1 MNTVSAPLFTPA
13 SPWSGRDDG
22 PGPEHARWHSVVDTA
37 SEPTEGAVHLLGF
50 ASDEGVER
58 NGGRQG
64 AADGPEA
71 LRAALGSLAVH
82 ERRLLIDVGTVT
94 TQEDNLGSA
103 QRELSDRVRD
113 LVAAQ
118 GPEGITVVLG
128 GGHETSFATHRG
140 AYEALGSM
148 QIINFDAHFD
158 LRSAS
163 RPTSGTPFRQIAELV
178 GREAFDYSV
187 FGISRPNNTK
197 VLFDT
202 AEELGVA
209 TVLDT
214 DLAAMLPAEAA
225 ARAVDAVAGDLP
237 IHLSIDLDVLP
248 AAVAPGVS
256 APAGFGVEFALV
268 RAMVEAVAA
277 TGRVALVDVVELN
290 PEYDVDART
299 AKAAARLIDDIV
311 SAHTTAV
318 KK

>member
-1 MNTVSAPLFTPA
+1 MNTVTAPLFSPA
-13 SPWSGRDDG
+13 SEWSGRNDG
-22 PGPEHARWHSVVDTA
+22 PGPEHARWHSSIDTA
-37 SEPTEGAVHLLGF
+37 SSPTADAVHLIGF

-64 AADGPEA
+64 AAQGPAA

-82 ERRLLIDVGTVT
+82 EQRKLIDAGTVT
-94 TQEDNLGSA
+94 TQDDDLETA
-103 QRELSDRVRD
+103 QREVSDRVRD

-118 GPEGITVVLG
+118 GSAGMTVVLG

-140 AYEALGSM
+140 AYEALGPM
-148 QIINFDAHFD
+148 QVINFDAHFD
-158 LRSAS
+158 LRTAD

-178 GREAFDYSV
+178 GDDFDYSV

-202 AEELGVA
+202 AEQLGVT

-214 DLAAMLPAEAA
+214 ELAAMTVREAA
-225 ARAVDAVAGDLP
+225 ERALAAVEGDLP

-256 APAGFGVEFALV
+256 APAGFGVDYAAL
-268 RAMVEAVAA
+268 RAMVAAVAS
-277 TGRVALVDVVELN
+277 TGRVALLDVVELN
-290 PEYDVDART
+290 PEFDVDNRT
-299 AKAAARLIDDIV
+299 AKAAARLVDD
-311 SAHTTAV
+311 AV
-318 KK
+318 VGATGRR

>member
-1 MNTVSAPLFTPA
+1 MNTVDAPLFTPA
-13 SPWSGRDDG
+13 SDWSGRNDG
-22 PGPEHARWHSVVDTA
+22 PGPEHARWHSTVDTA
-37 SEPTEGAVHLLGF
+37 AGPTAGAVHLIGF

-64 AADGPEA
+64 AAQGPVA

-82 ERRLLIDVGTVT
+82 EQHPLIDAGTVT
-94 TQEDNLGSA
+94 TQDDDLETA

-118 GPEGITVVLG
+118 GEAGMTVVLG

-140 AYEALGSM
+140 AYEAIGPM
-148 QIINFDAHFD
+148 QVLNFDAHFD
-158 LRSAS
+158 LRAAD
-163 RPTSGTPFRQIAELV
+163 RPTSGTPFKQIADLV
-178 GREAFDYSV
+178 GDNFDYSV

-202 AEELGVA
+202 AEQLGVT

-214 DLAAMLPAEAA
+214 ELAAMTVRDAAERALT
-225 ARAVDAVAGDLP
+225 AVDGDLP

-256 APAGFGVEFALV
+256 APAGFGVEYAML
-268 RAMVEAVAA
+268 RAMVSAVAS
-277 TGRVALVDVVELN
+277 TGRVALLDVVELN
-290 PEYDVDART
+290 PAFDVDNRT
-299 AKAAARLIDDIV
+299 AKAAARLIDD
-311 SAHTTAV
+311 AV
-318 KK
+318 VGATGRR

>member
-1 MNTVSAPLFTPA
+1 MNTVTAPLFSPA
-13 SPWSGRDDG
+13 SEWSGRNDG
-22 PGPEHARWHSVVDTA
+22 PGPEHARWHSTIDTA
-37 SEPTEGAVHLLGF
+37 SGPTADAVHLIGF

-64 AADGPEA
+64 AAKGPAA

-82 ERRLLIDVGTVT
+82 EQRKLIDAGTVT
-94 TQEDNLGSA
+94 TQDDDLETA
-103 QRELSDRVRD
+103 QREVSDRVRD

-118 GPEGITVVLG
+118 GSAGMTVVLG

-140 AYEALGSM
+140 AYEALGPM
-148 QIINFDAHFD
+148 QVINFDAHFD
-158 LRSAS
+158 LRTAD

-178 GREAFDYSV
+178 GDDFDYSV

-202 AEELGVA
+202 AEQLGVT

-214 DLAAMLPAEAA
+214 ELAAMTVREAA
-225 ARAVDAVAGDLP
+225 ERALAAVEGDLP

-256 APAGFGVEFALV
+256 APAGFGVDYAAL
-268 RAMVEAVAA
+268 RAMVAAVAS
-277 TGRVALVDVVELN
+277 TGRVALLDVVELN
-290 PEYDVDART
+290 PEFDVDNRT
-299 AKAAARLIDDIV
+299 AKAAARLIDD
-311 SAHTTAV
+311 AV
-318 KK
+318 VGATGRR

>member
-1 MNTVSAPLFTPA
+1 MNTVTAPLFSPA
-13 SPWSGRDDG
+13 SDWSGRNDG
-22 PGPEHARWHSVVDTA
+22 PGPEHARWHSTVDTA
-37 SEPTEGAVHLLGF
+37 AGPTAGAVHLIGF

-64 AADGPEA
+64 AAQGPAA

-82 ERRLLIDVGTVT
+82 EQRKLIDAGTVT
-94 TQEDNLGSA
+94 TQDDDLETA
-103 QRELSDRVRD
+103 QREVSDRVRD

-118 GPEGITVVLG
+118 GSAGMTVVLG

-140 AYEALGSM
+140 AYEALGPM
-148 QIINFDAHFD
+148 QVINFDAHFD
-158 LRSAS
+158 LRTAD

-178 GREAFDYSV
+178 GDDFDYSV

-202 AEELGVA
+202 AEQLGVT

-214 DLAAMLPAEAA
+214 ELAAMTVREAA
-225 ARAVDAVAGDLP
+225 ERALAAVEGDLP

-256 APAGFGVEFALV
+256 APAGFGVDYAAL
-268 RAMVEAVAA
+268 RAMVSAVAA
-277 TGRVALVDVVELN
+277 TGRVALLDVVELN
-290 PEYDVDART
+290 PEFDVDNRT
-299 AKAAARLIDDIV
+299 AKAAARLIDD
-311 SAHTTAV
+311 AV
-318 KK
+318 VGATGRR